1 MNRGDVMP
9 LTSKG
14 FERLSY
20 SDIVN
25 KKIQK
30 AKELFGEDI
39 DTSELT
45 PLGKFIR
52 INAYDLA
59 EAEEEAEYIYY
70 SIFPNTARGVSL
82 DRLCAFVGITRN
94 PAAAAEHKVKVT
106 GTSGY
111 IVPIG
116 FLVGTVSGVNFY
128 NITDTEI
135 TEGQCEITVCCTQPG
150 IAGNVDSTDITQVV
164 NPVAGISAVQGIEL
178 ITQGSADE
186 NDYELRKRFEEAR
199 EGAGACTEAAIRAA
213 LMRVPTVTSAGV
225 IVNDTTET
233 DSKGRP
239 PFSFECF
246 INGGENYHS
255 EIAETIYNKKPIG
268 IKTFGSISETITD
281 EGGYEHTINFSHT
294 TKVSVKVSM
303 KIRTDSTFEGDG
315 GKTEITDNLRTY
327 IDNLGVGES
336 VVLSSLYGKIH
347 AVSGVEEVTELKL
360 AKDSGS
366 FSAQNIDV
374 NEWEIVNCE
383 SVTVEVISDD

>member
-1 MNRGDVMP
+1 MP
-9 LTSKG
+9 LTAKG

-20 SDIVN
+20 NDIVN

-82 DRLCAFVGITRN
+82 DRLCTFVGITRN
-94 PAAAAEHKVKVT
+94 PATAAEHKVKVT

-111 IVPIG
+111 VVPIG
-116 FLVGTVSGVNFY
+116 FLVGTVSGINFY
-128 NITDTEI
+128 NALDTEI
-135 TEGQCEITVCCTQPG
+135 VEGECEITVYCTQTG
-150 IAGNVDSTDITQVV
+150 IAGNVDSTTITQVV
-164 NPVAGISAVQGIEL
+164 NPVAGIASVQGIEL
-178 ITQGSADE
+178 LTQGSDDE
-186 NDYELRKRFEEAR
+186 TDYELRQRFEEAR

-225 IVNDTTET
+225 IVNDTTQT
-233 DSKGRP
+233 DIKGRP
-239 PFSFECF
+239 PFSFECY
-246 INGGENYHS
+246 INGGENYHA

-268 IKTFGSISETITD
+268 IKTFGSISETVID
-281 EGGYEHTINFSHT
+281 DGGYEHIINFSHT
-294 TKVSVKVSM
+294 AKINVAVSI
-303 KIRTDSTFEGDG
+303 KIRVDSTYEGST
-315 GKTEITDNLRTY
+315 GKAEITDNIVTY

-336 VVLSSLYGKIH
+336 VILSSLYGKIH
-347 AVSGVEEVTELKL
+347 AVSGVDEVTELMLSKNGG
-360 AKDSGS
+360 A
-366 FSAQNIDV
+366 FSAQNI
-374 NEWEIVNCE
+374 NAEEWEIVNCTNVE
-383 SVTVEVISDD
+383 IEVIS

>member
-1 MNRGDVMP
+1 MP

-14 FERLSY
+14 FERLTY
-20 SDIVN
+20 NDIVN

-30 AKELFGEDI
+30 ARELFGEDI

-52 INAYDLA
+52 INAFDMA

-70 SIFPNTARGVSL
+70 SIFPNSARGVSL

-94 PAAAAEHKVKVT
+94 PASAAEYRVKVT

-111 IVPIG
+111 VVPVG

-128 NITDTEI
+128 NILDTEI
-135 TEGQCEITVCCTQPG
+135 VGGECEIRVCCTQTG
-150 IAGNVDSTDITQVV
+150 TVGNVDSSLITQVV
-164 NPVAGISAVQGIEL
+164 NPAVGVTGVQGIESL
-178 ITQGSADE
+178 SEGSADE
-186 NDYELRKRFEEAR
+186 SDYELRQRFEEAR
-199 EGAGACTEAAIRAA
+199 EGAGACTEASIRAA

-246 INGGENYHS
+246 INGGENYHT

-268 IKTFGSISETITD
+268 IKTFGSISETVID

-294 TKVSVKVSM
+294 TRISVNVSM
-303 KIRTDSTFEGDG
+303 KIRTDSTFEGDE
-315 GKTEITDNLRTY
+315 GKSEIADNINTY

-336 VVLSSLYGKIH
+336 VILSSLYGKIH
-347 AVSGVEEVTELKL
+347 SVSGVEEVTELKL
-360 AKDSGS
+360 AKGSGT
-366 FSAQNIDV
+366 FEAQNIDV
-374 NEWEIVNCE
+374 EEWEIVSCE
-383 SVTVEVISDD
+383 RVDVEVVS

>member
-1 MNRGDVMP
+1 MP

-14 FERLSY
+14 FERLTY
-20 SDIVN
+20 NDIVN

-52 INAYDLA
+52 INAFDLA

-70 SIFPNTARGVSL
+70 SIFPNSAKGVSL
-82 DRLCAFVGITRN
+82 DRLCVFVGITRN
-94 PAAAAEHKVKVT
+94 PATASIYKVKIS

-111 IVPIG
+111 TVPMG
-116 FLVGTVSGVNFY
+116 FLVGTVSGIYFY
-128 NITDTEI
+128 NIQNTEI
-135 TEGQCEITVCCTQPG
+135 VNGECEITVWCTQTG
-150 IAGNVDSTDITQVV
+150 TEGNIEAAAITQIIK
-164 NPVAGISAVQGIEL
+164 PVAEISNIQGIEL
-178 ITQGSADE
+178 VSLGTNDE
-186 NDYELRKRFEEAR
+186 TDYELRKRFEQAR

-225 IVNDTTET
+225 IVNDTTQT

-268 IKTFGSISETITD
+268 IKTFGSISETVID
-281 EGGYEHTINFSHT
+281 DGDYEHIINFSHT
-294 TKVSVKVSM
+294 TKINVAVSI
-303 KIRTDSTFEGDG
+303 KIRVDSTYEGSTG
-315 GKTEITDNLRTY
+315 RAEITDNIVTY

-336 VVLSSLYGKIH
+336 VILSSLYGKIH
-347 AVSGVEEVTELKL
+347 AVSGVDEVTELML
-360 AKDSGS
+360 SQNGGA
-366 FSAQNIDV
+366 FSAQNI
-374 NEWEIVNCE
+374 NAEEWEIVNCT
-383 SVTVEVISDD
+383 SVEIEVVS

>member
-1 MNRGDVMP
+1 MP
-9 LTSKG
+9 LTAKG
-14 FERLSY
+14 FERLGY
-20 SDIVN
+20 NDIVN

-94 PAAAAEHKVKVT
+94 PATAAEHKVKVT

-111 IVPIG
+111 VVPIG

-128 NITDTEI
+128 NILDTEI
-135 TEGQCEITVCCTQPG
+135 VEGECEITVYCTQTG
-150 IAGNVDSTDITQVV
+150 IVGNVDSTTITQVV
-164 NPVAGISAVQGIEL
+164 NPVAGIASVQGIEL
-178 ITQGSADE
+178 LTQGSADE
-186 NDYELRKRFEEAR
+186 TDYELRQRFEEAR
-199 EGAGACTEAAIRAA
+199 EGAGACTEASIRAA

-233 DSKGRP
+233 DSSGRP

-246 INGGENYHS
+246 INGGENYHA

-268 IKTFGSISETITD
+268 IKTFGSVSETVVD

-294 TKVSVKVSM
+294 TKISVKVSM
-303 KIRTDSTFEGDG
+303 KIRTDSTFEGDS
-315 GKTEITDNLRTY
+315 GKTEITDNLKTY

-336 VVLSSLYGKIH
+336 VILSSLYGKIH

-360 AKDSGS
+360 AKGSGS
-366 FSAQNIDV
+366 FSAQNIEV
-374 NEWEIVNCE
+374 EEWEIVNCE
-383 SVTVEVISDD
+383 SVTVEVIA

>member
-1 MNRGDVMP
+1 MP
-9 LTSKG
+9 LTAKG

-20 SDIVN
+20 NDIVN
-25 KKIQK
+25 KKIQR

-82 DRLCAFVGITRN
+82 DRLCTFVGITRN
-94 PAAAAEHKVKVT
+94 PATAAEHKVKVT

-111 IVPIG
+111 VVPIG
-116 FLVGTVSGVNFY
+116 FLVGTVSGISFY
-128 NITDTEI
+128 NILDTEI
-135 TEGQCEITVCCTQPG
+135 VDGECEITVDCTQTG
-150 IAGNVDSTDITQVV
+150 TEGNVDSTTITQVV
-164 NPVAGISAVQGIEL
+164 NPVAEVTAVQGIEQ
-178 ITQGSADE
+178 ITQGSDDE
-186 NDYELRKRFEEAR
+186 SDYELRQRFEEAR

-233 DSKGRP
+233 DSSGRP

-246 INGGENYHS
+246 VNGGENYHS
-255 EIAETIYNKKPIG
+255 EIAETIYDKKPIG
-268 IKTFGSISETITD
+268 IKTYGSVSETIVD

-294 TKVSVKVSM
+294 TKVNVKVSI
-303 KIRTDSTFEGDG
+303 KIRTDSTFEGDS
-315 GKTEITDNLRTY
+315 GKTEIADNLKTY

-336 VVLSSLYGKIH
+336 VILSSLYGKIH

-360 AKDSGS
+360 AKGS
-366 FSAQNIDV
+366 ESFAAQNIEVD
-374 NEWEIVNCE
+374 EWEIVNCE
-383 SVTVEVISDD
+383 SVSVEVITDD

>member
-1 MNRGDVMP
+1 MP

-14 FERLSY
+14 FERLTY
-20 SDIVN
+20 NDIVN

-52 INAYDLA
+52 INAFDLA

-70 SIFPNTARGVSL
+70 SIFPNSARGVSL
-82 DRLCAFVGITRN
+82 DRLCVFVGITRN
-94 PAAAAEHKVKVT
+94 PATASAYKVKVT

-116 FLVGTVSGVNFY
+116 FLVGTMGGINFY
-128 NITDTEI
+128 NIKDTTIVDGECKI
-135 TEGQCEITVCCTQPG
+135 TVWCTQTGTEGNIE
-150 IAGNVDSTDITQVV
+150 AASITQIVK
-164 NPVAGISAVQGIEL
+164 PVAEIKSVQGLEL
-178 ITQGSADE
+178 VNLGTDDE
-186 NDYELRKRFEEAR
+186 TDYELRKRFEQAR

-233 DSKGRP
+233 DNKGRP

-246 INGGENYHS
+246 INGGENYHG

-268 IKTFGSISETITD
+268 IKTFGSISETVID
-281 EGGYEHTINFSHT
+281 AGGYEHIINFSHT
-294 TKVSVKVSM
+294 TKINVAVSI
-303 KIRTDSTFEGDG
+303 KIRVDSTYEGST
-315 GKTEITDNLRTY
+315 GKVEIADNIVTY
-327 IDNLGVGES
+327 INNLGVGES
-336 VVLSSLYGKIH
+336 VILSSLYGKIH
-347 AVSGVEEVTELKL
+347 AVSGVDEVTELMLSKNGG
-360 AKDSGS
+360 A
-366 FSAQNIDV
+366 FSAQNI
-374 NEWEIVNCE
+374 NAEEWEIVNCT
-383 SVTVEVISDD
+383 SVEVEVVS

>member
-1 MNRGDVMP
+1 MP
-9 LTSKG
+9 LTAKG
-14 FERLSY
+14 FERLTY
-20 SDIVN
+20 NDIVN

-39 DTSELT
+39 DISELT

-52 INAYDLA
+52 INAFDLA

-70 SIFPNTARGVSL
+70 SIFPNSATGVSL

-94 PAAAAEHKVKVT
+94 PATAAEHKVKVT

-111 IVPIG
+111 VVPIG
-116 FLVGTVSGVNFY
+116 FLVGTVSGINFY
-128 NITDTEI
+128 NIEDTEI
-135 TEGQCEITVCCTQPG
+135 GETGECEILVCCTQTG
-150 IAGNVDSTDITQVV
+150 TAGNIMSESIVQIV
-164 NPVAGISAVQGIEL
+164 NPTIGITGIKGVEVV
-178 ITQGSADE
+178 TEGYKDE
-186 NDYELRKRFEEAR
+186 TDYELRKRFGQAR

-213 LMRVPTVTSAGV
+213 LMRIPTVTSAGV

-268 IKTFGSISETITD
+268 IKTFGSIAETVID
-281 EGGYEHTINFSHT
+281 EGGYEHIINFSHT
-294 TKVSVKVSM
+294 TKINVAVSI
-303 KIRTDSTFEGDG
+303 KIRVDSTYEGST
-315 GKTEITDNLRTY
+315 GKTEITDNIVTY

-336 VVLSSLYGKIH
+336 VILSSLYGKIH
-347 AVSGVEEVTELKL
+347 AVSGVDEVTELKL
-360 AKDSGS
+360 SKNGGA
-366 FSAQNIDV
+366 FSAQNITAE
-374 NEWEIVNCE
+374 EWEIVNCT
-383 SVTVEVISDD
+383 SVEIEVLS